1 VTGFETGNPTSGQ
14 LSRWGSRVP
23 QLSDFPTRGCG
34 RWTWLDDCHIF
45 LRMDIARPDL
55 ARKKKLRRYLYLGAA
70 LVAVPIVTIGVSRLK
85 PAAPSVERSTVW
97 VDTVRRGE
105 MLRQVR
111 GLGTLVPEDIRWI
124 PAVTEGRVERS
135 ILKPGAV
142 VKPDSIIL
150 ELSNP
155 DLEQQLLNAEWALK
169 KSEAELA
176 NLRVQLE
183 SQLLDQRAT
192 EAQIQADAT
201 QARLE
206 SERDDALL
214 KLQIASEL
222 NAKISRARSESLST
236 RLDIEKQRLA
246 IAERATQA
254 QLAAK
259 QAEVEQNRALYE
271 LRLRQRDALHV
282 RAGLAGVLQLVPV
295 EVGQQVSPGAN
306 LARVADP
313 TRLKAEIRIPETQA
327 KDVQIGQKA
336 EVDTRN
342 GVVAGTV
349 ARIDP
354 SVQNGTVTVDIT
366 IPGALP
372 QGARPDLSVDGTIE
386 IERLANILY
395 VGRPVQGQPNSTV
408 SLFKLVDGGNEAVRT
423 RAELG
428 RSSVNTI
435 EVVKGLQVDD
445 QVILSDMSAWDA
457 YDRIRLN

>member
-1 VTGFETGNPTSGQ
+1 MSELGATIAVSTFQ
-14 LSRWGSRVP
+14 
-23 QLSDFPTRGCG
+23 
-34 RWTWLDDCHIF
+34 
-45 LRMDIARPDL
+45 MDIARPDL
-55 ARKKKLRRYLYLGAA
+55 ARKKTHRRYIFIAS
-70 LVAVPIVTIGVSRLK
+70 AVVGLLILTIGVSRLK

-124 PAVTEGRVERS
+124 PAITEGRVERS
-135 ILKPGAV
+135 ILKPGAT

-176 NLRVQLE
+176 NLRVQLD
-183 SQLLDQRAT
+183 SQLLDQRAIQ
-192 EAQIQADAT
+192 AQIQSDAT

-206 SERDDALL
+206 SERDDALQ
-214 KLQIASEL
+214 KLNIGSEL

-236 RLDIEKQRLA
+236 RLDLEKQRLD
-246 IAERATQA
+246 IAEKATQA

-259 QAEVEQNRALYE
+259 QAEVEQNRAMYE
-271 LRLRQRDALHV
+271 FRRRQRDALRV
-282 RAGLAGVLQLVPV
+282 RAGIAGVLQVVPV
-295 EVGQQVSPGAN
+295 EVGQQVAPGAN

-313 TRLKAEIRIPETQA
+313 TRLKAEVRIPETQA

-395 VGRPVQGQPNSTV
+395 VGRPVQGQPHSAV
-408 SLFKLVDGGNEAVRT
+408 SLFKLIAGGSEAA
-423 RAELG
+423 RARVELG

-435 EVVKGLQVDD
+435 EVVGGLQVGD
-445 QVILSDMSAWDA
+445 QVVLSDMSAWDA
-457 YDRIRLN
+457 YDRVRLN